1 MVRFF
6 IESGIKNLFLRTTFN
21 SFLRPL
27 SKKKANFGIKKT
39 LSHITSCMTNLNLI
53 KKKIAKKEY
62 KISVIDPS
70 ELLAEF
76 FNGVV
81 IKIDEECNNES

>member
-1 MVRFF
+1 M
-6 IESGIKNLFLRTTFN
+6 K
-21 SFLRPL
+21 
-27 SKKKANFGIKKT
+27 
-39 LSHITSCMTNLNLI
+39 NLNLI
-53 KKKIAKKEY
+53 KKKISKEEL

-81 IKIDEECNNES
+81 IKVDKEYSNES